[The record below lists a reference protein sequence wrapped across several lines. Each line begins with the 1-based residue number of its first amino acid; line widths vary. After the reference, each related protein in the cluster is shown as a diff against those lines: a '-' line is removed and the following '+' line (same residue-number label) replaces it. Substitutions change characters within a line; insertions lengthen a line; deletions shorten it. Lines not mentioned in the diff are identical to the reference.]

1 MITKTL
7 ETTRIKETMPV
18 SVQPSQKIYLESS
31 QNRAQGESCSIHTY
45 DLTREMK
52 AGWAMQNNRRLEYK
66 AVGFHLVTAGQK
78 AEVLK
83 S

>member
-1 MITKTL
+1 MIIKTL
-7 ETTRIKETMPV
+7 ESTRINTTMPV
-18 SVQPSQKIYLESS
+18 SVQPSQKIHLESS

-66 AVGFHLVTAGQK
+66 AVGFHLVTAKQK
-78 AEVLK
+78 SLALK